1 MNLRKPDERTVRNV
15 LGWLDIAISD
25 WSMMRGWENDVKM
38 ARKAAS
44 VIRVYYKRERY
55 MKFGKDGG
63 R

>member
-25 WSMMRGWENDVKM
+25 WGMMRGWENDVKM

-44 VIRVYYKRERY
+44 LIRVYCNRECLRKY
-55 MKFGKDGG
+55 SKEGG